1 MTGLYM
7 EQQVNLHQPIGGAQQ
22 RLFSARAIG
31 LALGV
36 FAVCLMALAGYAA
49 RRTHQSERSVDEIEK
64 LAAINISLAER
75 ASQVMRPRA
84 SLTELDA
91 AAKSLSAGIDARRHA
106 LDVIQIN
113 SATPA
118 TGFAAR
124 LEALA
129 RRQIDG
135 VWLSNIIVSAGEGRL
150 GMRGATVDSVLV
162 PAYLSALAHEQA
174 LAGVRFD
181 TLAMRRA
188 APAEAPALI
197 VFELDGP
204 GLAPSK
210 EETNP

>member
-1 MTGLYM
+1 M
-7 EQQVNLHQPIGGAQQ
+7 EQQVNLHQPILDAGR

-31 LALGV
+31 LAFSV
-36 FAVCLMALAGYAA
+36 FAVCLLALAAYAA
-49 RRTHQSERSVDEIEK
+49 RRTQQSERSVDEIEK
-64 LAAINISLAER
+64 LAATDMALAER
-75 ASQVMRPRA
+75 AGQVMRPRA

-113 SATPA
+113 GATPV

-135 VWLSNIIVSAGEGRL
+135 VWLSNIIVGAGEGRL
-150 GMRGATVDSVLV
+150 GMRGATTDSVLV

-181 TLAMRRA
+181 KLAMRRA

-204 GLAPSK
+204 GLVPTP